1 MNPRN
6 LLSRVLVI
14 VGSIATLVGAIDPLE
29 GSVIILVGSGLVA
42 LGTFLGKASH
52 PMIVY
57 WIVVFSL
64 ITIGIGFMYA
74 LSAAGGIGGHSGHSM
89 WWGILVLPY
98 PIGWVMGIISLV
110 VRLVKNIRHRKLAA

>member
-6 LLSRVLVI
+6 LWSRVLVI
-14 VGSIATLVGAIDPLE
+14 VGSIAMLVGAIDPLE

-52 PMIVY
+52 QMIVY

-64 ITIGIGFMYA
+64 ITIGIGVMFA
-74 LSAAGGIGGHSGHSM
+74 LSAAGGIGGNSGHSM

-110 VRLVKNIRHRKLAA
+110 VRLVKNTRHRKAAA

>member
-6 LLSRVLVI
+6 LWSRVLVI
-14 VGSIATLVGAIDPLE
+14 VGSIAMLVGAIDPLE

-42 LGTFLGKASH
+42 LGTFLGKAGH

-64 ITIGIGFMYA
+64 ITIGIGVMYA
-74 LSAAGGIGGHSGHSM
+74 LSAAGGIGGNSGHSM
-89 WWGILVLPY
+89 WWGVLVLPY
-98 PIGWVMGIISLV
+98 PIGWVMGILSLV
-110 VRLVKNIRHRKLAA
+110 VRLVKNIRNRKMAA